1 MIHWAQARLCPKKP
15 RGSYG
20 SLDKGGG
27 EAVKTQ
33 SGIGEH
39 KLTEVKQDVVQFVC
53 QPSKGSTS
61 LSTACFFAES
71 RLGGVAALG

>member
-1 MIHWAQARLCPKKP
+1 MPKETP
-15 RGSYG
+15 WVLRVLGQ
-20 SLDKGGG
+20 GGG

-71 RLGGVAALG
+71 RGEGVAALG